1 MLNELNEKG
10 IRKFIDLDRWG
21 LSSFA
26 LKIIAAVTMLIDHFG
41 LLFLDNHHM
50 AYMAARGIGR
60 ISFPIFAF
68 ILVEGFYYTSN
79 RIKHGIIL
87 GIFALIS
94 EVPYDMMYGSFFD
107 LGKQNVIFT
116 LFIGYMM
123 IWALD
128 SISMYRV
135 SYSEEILKKVG
146 AGRLNTILELVV
158 MLLGFAV
165 AYFLNCSYAYAGVML
180 ILCFYVFR
188 KYHIG
193 RAVVNMVFN
202 MGMFG
207 YGLQW
212 LGTFSIVPIAFYNE
226 KQGKYQW
233 KYFFYVFYPLHIL
246 ILVMLK
252 IIKLRYF
259 S

>member
-1 MLNELNEKG
+1 MLRDLNEKG
-10 IRKFIDLDRWG
+10 IGKYINLEKWG
-21 LSSFA
+21 LSSFG
-26 LKIIAAVTMLIDHFG
+26 LKIIAVVTMFIDHLG
-41 LLFLDNHHM
+41 VSLLDNQQT
-50 AYMAARGIGR
+50 AYMIARGIGR

-68 ILVEGFYYTSN
+68 VLVEGFYYTHD
-79 RIKHGIIL
+79 RIKHGILL

-94 EVPYDMMYGSFFD
+94 EIPYDMLYGSFFN
-107 LGKQNVIFT
+107 LNQQNVLFT

-135 SYSEEILKKVG
+135 SYSENILKKIG
-146 AGRLNTILELVV
+146 AGRLNTILELLV
-158 MLLGFAV
+158 MLIGFAA
-165 AYFLNCSYAYAGVML
+165 AYLLNCSYAYAGVML

-193 RAVVNMVFN
+193 RVVVNMVFN

-212 LGTFSIVPIAFYNE
+212 LGAFSIIPIAFYNE
-226 KQGKYQW
+226 KPGKYQW
-233 KYFFYVFYPLHIL
+233 KYFFYIFYPVHIL
-246 ILVMLK
+246 ILIVLK
-252 IIKLRYF
+252 IIKIRYF
-259 S
+259 

>member
-1 MLNELNEKG
+1 MLSELNEKG
-10 IRKFIDLDRWG
+10 IGKFINLEKWG

-26 LKIIAAVTMLIDHFG
+26 LKMIAVVTMFIDHFG
-41 LLFLDNHHM
+41 LLFLENYHV
-50 AYMAARGIGR
+50 AYMIARGIGR
-60 ISFPIFAF
+60 LSFPIFAF

-79 RIKHGIIL
+79 RMKHGIIL
-87 GIFALIS
+87 GVFALVS
-94 EVPYDMMYGSFFD
+94 EVPYDMMFGS
-107 LGKQNVIFT
+107 LWSLSRQNVIFT

-128 SISMYRV
+128 FISMYHIN
-135 SYSEEILKKVG
+135 YSEKILKRIG

-165 AYFLNCSYAYAGVML
+165 AYFLNSSYAYAGVML
-180 ILCFYVFR
+180 VLCFYVFR

-212 LGTFSIVPIAFYNE
+212 LGAFSIIPIAFYNE

-246 ILVMLK
+246 ILVVLK
-252 IIKLRYF
+252 MIK
-259 S
+259 

>member
-10 IRKFIDLDRWG
+10 IGKFINLEKWG
-21 LSSFA
+21 LSSFV
-26 LKIIAAVTMLIDHFG
+26 LKIIAVVTMLIDHVG
-41 LLFLDNHHM
+41 VVFLENYHTS
-50 AYMAARGIGR
+50 YMIARGIGR

-68 ILVEGFYYTSN
+68 VLVEGFYYTHD
-79 RIKHGIIL
+79 RMKHGIIL
-87 GIFALIS
+87 GIFAFVS
-94 EVPYDMMYGSFFD
+94 EIPYDMMYGSFFD

-128 SISMYRV
+128 SISMYKV
-135 SYSEEILKKVG
+135 SYSENILKKIG
-146 AGRLNTILELVV
+146 AGRLNTILELFV
-158 MLLGFAV
+158 MLIGFAM
-165 AYFLNCSYAYAGVML
+165 AYYLNCSYAYAGVML

-193 RAVVNMVFN
+193 RVVANMVFN

-212 LGTFSIVPIAFYNE
+212 LGAFSIIPIAFYNE
-226 KQGKYQW
+226 KPGKYKW
-233 KYFFYVFYPLHIL
+233 KYFFYIFYPVHIL
-246 ILVMLK
+246 ILIVLK
-252 IIKLRYF
+252 TIK
-259 S
+259 